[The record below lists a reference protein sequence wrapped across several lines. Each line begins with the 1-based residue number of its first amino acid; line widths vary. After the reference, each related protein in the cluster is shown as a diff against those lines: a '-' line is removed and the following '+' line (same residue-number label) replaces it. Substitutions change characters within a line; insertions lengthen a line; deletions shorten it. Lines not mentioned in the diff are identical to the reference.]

1 MCVCLRRV
9 VTRPVSSKAVVAKR
23 SVATRNP
30 VSSPSPKASSSS
42 GPGSSVT
49 QSVSPSQWQPWQEC
63 LARAAMTG
71 VTSGDACKR
80 NRQRRRTG
88 KRPMDLVNRKRIN
101 YGIIVCICRG
111 GGVGDKSFHTLSASI
126 LFRYHRILFN
136 YSPPSAVAKEG
147 AGSIVKV
154 IMKSRS
160 TSYIN

>member
-1 MCVCLRRV
+1 M
-9 VTRPVSSKAVVAKR
+9 SSKAVEAQR

-30 VSSPSPKASSSS
+30 VSSPDHNHPHPRR
-42 GPGSSVT
+42 PGSGSGT
-49 QSVSPSQWQPWQEC
+49 HSVSSQWQPWQEC
-63 LARAAMTG
+63 LARAEMTG

-111 GGVGDKSFHTLSASI
+111 GRQKFHTLSASI

-136 YSPPSAVAKEG
+136 YSPPSAISGRRKGEYG
-147 AGSIVKV
+147 GIVKV